1 MSTGC
6 LTHSASG
13 SGILE
18 LLAVVALI
26 AAEAAGALVAG
37 WALLRRLGNV

>member
-26 AAEAAGALVAG
+26 AAGALVAG